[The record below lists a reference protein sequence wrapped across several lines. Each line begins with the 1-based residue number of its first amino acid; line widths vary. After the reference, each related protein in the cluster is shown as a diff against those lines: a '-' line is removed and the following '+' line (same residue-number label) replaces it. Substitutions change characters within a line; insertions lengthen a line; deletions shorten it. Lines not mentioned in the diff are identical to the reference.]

1 MNNFVKGMAMGMV
14 AGVAVGT
21 VAEMWMVDGSIKKS
35 RLVKKG
41 KRVISDLMD

>member
-21 VAEMWMVDGSIKKS
+21 VAEMWMMDGSIKKNK
-35 RLVKKG
+35 LVKKG
-41 KRVISDLMD
+41 KRVLNDLME